1 MTIQEQCEKYDFVAP
16 LIAKNRNIND
26 YESMSKD
33 KLSRII
39 INNKRDRKTRFKSK
53 KEETKKVFMT
63 QKEIGSLN

>member
-1 MTIQEQCEKYDFVAP
+1 
-16 LIAKNRNIND
+16 
-26 YESMSKD
+26 MSKD